1 MTAAHPR
8 TFFLSWSRA
17 GAFLALAGGM
27 VSCAAISPDLRHR
40 PQATVRRAEVMATAQ
55 AYAEHRWR
63 ANAENIRH
71 GLDGRGIR
79 VDTPDRDFQPKD
91 GTRPGWWLPGQWNQG
106 MPYQWGGFDTPPEF
120 DRKVRRGL
128 AAGDVY
134 TPAKRAGLDHAVS
147 LEAAG
152 IDCSGLVS
160 RCWRLP
166 RSVSTRELP
175 QFCQRLSSYEDLRP
189 GDILNTTNAHVVIFA
204 GWGDAAHTQVRVY
217 EAGCHPDWKV
227 LKRRI
232 RRDFLNVKG
241 YIPYRYLGM
250 RE

>member
-1 MTAAHPR
+1 MTAALPR
-8 TFFLSWSRA
+8 TFFLSWS
-17 GAFLALAGGM
+17 GVGFTLLLA
-27 VSCAAISPDLRHR
+27 VSMMGCSALNQKGPNHSKSS
-40 PQATVRRAEVMATAQ
+40 VRRAEVIATAQ
-55 AYAEHRWR
+55 AYCEHRWR
-63 ANAENIRH
+63 ASASNIKH

-79 VDTPDRDFQPKD
+79 VDTPDRDFRPED
-91 GTRPGWWLPGQWNQG
+91 GTRPGWWLPGEWNRG
-106 MPYQWGGFDTPPEF
+106 LPYQWGGFDTPQEF
-120 DRKVRRGL
+120 DRKVSRGL

-147 LEAAG
+147 FEAAG

-175 QFCQRLSSYEDLRP
+175 QFCQRLSSYEDLLP

-204 GWGDAAHTQVRVY
+204 GWADAAHTQVRVY

-227 LKRRI
+227 LRRRI
-232 RRDFLNVKG
+232 RRDFLNEKG
-241 YIPYRYLGM
+241 YVPYRYLGI